1 MNVIIVPQ
9 EHRHIIFPK
18 VKHYLERATALSGSR
33 ATIEEVENNVLNKE
47 HQLWIAFTDDNDIV
61 ATADTEIILYGTGTK
76 TLVGHFIGGKD
87 LESWKQPIVDA
98 MAMFG
103 KAEGCSRIE
112 FMGRRGWT
120 KPLKQIGWKETYRV
134 YEYNLETQQ

>member
-18 VKHYLERATALSGSR
+18 VKHYLEKAAVLSGGRMS
-33 ATIEEVENNVLNKE
+33 IEEIENNVLHKN
-47 HQLWIAFTDDNDIV
+47 HQLWIAFNEDEIV
-61 ATADTEIILYGTGTK
+61 ATADTELIQYAKIK

-134 YEYNLETQQ
+134 YEYNLET

>member
-18 VKHYLERATALSGSR
+18 VKHYLEKAAVLSGGRMS
-33 ATIEEVENNVLNKE
+33 IEEIENNVLHKN
-47 HQLWIAFTDDNDIV
+47 HQLWIAFNDNEIV
-61 ATADTEIILYGTGTK
+61 ATADTEVVKYCTGIK

-87 LESWKQPIVDA
+87 LESWKQPIVDS
-98 MAMFG
+98 MAAFG
-103 KAEGCSRIE
+103 KAEGCTKIE

-134 YEYNLETQQ
+134 YEYNLET

>member
-18 VKHYLERATALSGSR
+18 VKHYLEKAAVLSGGRMS
-33 ATIEEVENNVLNKE
+33 IEEIENNVLHKN
-47 HQLWIAFTDDNDIV
+47 HQLWIAFNEDEIV
-61 ATADTEIILYGTGTK
+61 ATADTEVVKYCTGIK

-87 LESWKQPIVDA
+87 LESWKQPIVDS
-98 MAMFG
+98 MAAFG
-103 KAEGCSRIE
+103 KAEGCTKIE

-134 YEYNLETQQ
+134 YEYNLET

>member
-1 MNVIIVPQ
+1 MNVIIVPK
-9 EHRHIIFPK
+9 EHRHVIFPK
-18 VKHYLERATALSGSR
+18 VKHYLEKAAVLSGGR
-33 ATIEEVENNVLNKE
+33 MTIEEIENNVLNKE
-47 HQLWIAFTDDNDIV
+47 HQLWIAFNDNEIV
-61 ATADTEIILYGTGTK
+61 ATADTEVVKYCTGVK

-103 KAEGCSRIE
+103 KAEGCTKIE

-134 YEYNLETQQ
+134 YEYNLET